1 MADITTASG
10 TTTELANDLT
20 ARRSS
25 AYNSLFYGFDNADQ
39 ITNLSDKTWSKY
51 LEAGIE
57 EDRTE
62 RDRARSLADFDRTL
76 AALDLS
82 KSRQVEQA
90 GKISYNLASRQ
101 YEENYRDSLNRMYAS
116 SLQGF
121 WS

>member
-1 MADITTASG
+1 MA
-10 TTTELANDLT
+10 TTTTTSTELTPDLVAN
-20 ARRSS
+20 RSTI
-25 AYNSLFYGFDNADQ
+25 YNNLFYGFDDEQQ
-39 ITNLSDKTWSKY
+39 IANLSDKTWSKY
-51 LEAGIE
+51 LESGLE

-82 KSRQVEQA
+82 KARQVEQA